1 MFICIYPW
9 RKLFLIQHFREV
21 NCFKFTT
28 LSRKQSLDVHQAARI
43 AGDDI
48 FCAGLG
54 GGGAFH
60 FAHRGG
66 NHREFRG
73 EGSAEAAAG
82 FLFHL
87 DKFQSADF
95 AKQRARRGFDAE
107 FTQAVTAVVE
117 RDLVREF
124 CAEIGDAKFAD
135 EEIGKLPRPRGD
147 FFCKFSLWRFGEK
160 LGIKVFHHRAAGAG
174 TDNDDLGVRQFF
186 QHRRGNRAR
195 LGVIAG
201 VERRL
206 AAAGDCLRADDRVA
220 ETFENF
226 DHADARA
233 RKQRVHKTRNEQRDD
248 HAWQIDGKFKPVFL
262 T

>member
-1 MFICIYPW
+1 MTCRCRRSRVFSLARDLNWETKLLMKNNPRILPIAANSKKGIPIRENSRNSRMKMF
-9 RKLFLIQHFREV
+9 LSLLVQHLGEMDGFCGLALTRQQ
-21 NCFKFTT
+21 T
-28 LSRKQSLDVHQAARI
+28 LDVHQAARI

-48 FCAGLG
+48 FRAGLG

-66 NHREFRG
+66 NHRKLRG

-87 DKFQSADF
+87 DELQPADF

-124 CAEIGDAKFAD
+124 CAEIGDTKFAD

-147 FFCKFSLWRFGEK
+147 FFGEFSLWRFGEK

-174 TDNDDLGVRQFF
+174 TDNRS
-186 QHRRGNRAR
+186 
-195 LGVIAG
+195 
-201 VERRL
+201 EES
-206 AAAGDCLRADDRVA
+206 RV
-220 ETFENF
+220 
-226 DHADARA
+226 
-233 RKQRVHKTRNEQRDD
+233 
-248 HAWQIDGKFKPVFL
+248 
-262 T
+262 